1 MKPLT
6 KSGLANIEAYKQL
19 LNMLNNDIETAK
31 NSMNTPQE
39 KAHLVFNL
47 SQQRSDLIQNAKKNY
62 PAINWVL
69 EAINSKSDVK
79 KFKDKVIFKLN
90 LN

>member
-1 MKPLT
+1 MKPLN
-6 KSGLANIEAYKQL
+6 KSDLANIEAYKQL
-19 LNMLNNDIETAK
+19 LNMFNNDIEDAK
-31 NSMNTPQE
+31 NSMNTPHE
-39 KAHLVFNL
+39 KAHLVFLL

-62 PAINWVL
+62 PNVNWVR
-69 EAINSKSDVK
+69 EAINLNSDVK

>member
-1 MKPLT
+1 MEPLN
-6 KSGLANIEAYKQL
+6 KSDLANIEAYKQL
-19 LNMLNNDIETAK
+19 LNMFNNDIEDAK

-39 KAHLVFNL
+39 KAHLVFLL

-62 PAINWVL
+62 PNVNWVR
-69 EAINSKSDVK
+69 EAINLNNDVK
-79 KFKDKVIFKLN
+79 KIKDRVIFKLN

>member
-6 KSGLANIEAYKQL
+6 KSDLANIEAYKQL
-19 LNMLNNDIETAK
+19 LTMLNNDIENAK

-39 KAHLVFNL
+39 KAHLVFLL
-47 SQQRSDLIQNAKKNY
+47 SQQRSDLIQNARKNY

>member
-6 KSGLANIEAYKQL
+6 KSDLANIEAYKQL
-19 LNMLNNDIETAK
+19 LTMLNNDIENAK

-39 KAHLVFNL
+39 KAHLVFLL
-47 SQQRSDLIQNAKKNY
+47 SQQRSDLIQNARKNY
-62 PAINWVL
+62 PDINWVR
-69 EAINSKSDVK
+69 EAINLNSDVK
-79 KFKDKVIFKLN
+79 KIKDKVIFKLN

>member
-1 MKPLT
+1 MKPLN
-6 KSGLANIEAYKQL
+6 KSDLANIEAYKQL
-19 LNMLNNDIETAK
+19 LNMFNNDIEDAK

-39 KAHLVFNL
+39 KAHLVFLL
-47 SQQRSDLIQNAKKNY
+47 SQQRSDLIQNARKNY
-62 PAINWVL
+62 PDINWVR
-69 EAINSKSDVK
+69 EAINLNSDVK